1 MKRAVLFAA
10 FVLVVASC
18 GGSDD
23 SAVTST
29 TPTSTAETTSTTG
42 GSTTTASTSA
52 TTAESTTSTTMPST
66 TMPSTTT
73 TLDVVTLEQPAIWPA
88 PDEVFTTPEAAA
100 ADFVSSVLGVPPELG
115 EFQQGDSRSG
125 EIEVFSL
132 PESGGVAVVRGLL
145 LMRQL
150 GPDNGWFVL
159 AAINE
164 FNTIT
169 SPVSMAQVAAGS
181 VTVAGAARGFE
192 GAVVVEAFV
201 AGSPVLLDQQ
211 FTQGGSQAE
220 PAPYS
225 VTLDLTGAPAG
236 QTVLLVVRGGV
247 GLETDP
253 GEFSAIPVVIG

>member
-1 MKRAVLFAA
+1 MKRTVLFAA

-29 TPTSTAETTSTTG
+29 TSTSSAETTSTTD
-42 GSTTTASTSA
+42 GSTTTASTTS
-52 TTAESTTSTTMPST
+52 TTAESTTSTTVS
-66 TMPSTTT
+66 STTT
-73 TLDVVTLEQPAIWPA
+73 TIDAVTLEQPAIWPA

-125 EIEVFSL
+125 EIEVFLL
-132 PESGGVAVVRGLL
+132 PESGGVPVVRGLL

-169 SPVSMAQVAAGS
+169 SPVSMAQVAAGP
-181 VTVAGAARGFE
+181 VTVAGSARGFE

-211 FTQGGSQAE
+211 ITQGGSQAE

-236 QTVLLVVRGGV
+236 QTVLLIVRGGV

>member
-1 MKRAVLFAA
+1 MKRAVLLAA

-29 TPTSTAETTSTTG
+29 TSTSTAETTSTAD
-42 GSTTTASTSA
+42 GSTTTASTTS
-52 TTAESTTSTTMPST
+52 TTAESTTSTTVA
-66 TMPSTTT
+66 STTT

-100 ADFVSSVLGVPPELG
+100 EDFVSSVLGVPPALG

-132 PESGGVAVVRGLL
+132 PEPGGVAVVRGVL

-159 AAINE
+159 AAVNE

-169 SPVSMAQVAAGS
+169 SPASIAKVSAAPL
-181 VTVAGAARGFE
+181 TVAGSARGFE
-192 GAVVVEAFV
+192 GAVTVEAFV

-211 FTQGGSQAE
+211 LTQGGSQAE

-225 VTLDLTGAPAG
+225 VKIDLTGAPSG
-236 QTVLLVVRGGV
+236 ETVLLIVRGGV

-253 GEFSAIPVVIG
+253 GEFSAIPVVVS

>member
-1 MKRAVLFAA
+1 MKRAVLLTA

-23 SAVTST
+23 SAVT
-29 TPTSTAETTSTTG
+29 TSTSTSETTSTTD
-42 GSTTTASTSA
+42 GSTTTTSA
-52 TTAESTTSTTMPST
+52 SSTTTESTTSTTTPV
-66 TMPSTTT
+66 TTT
-73 TLDVVTLEQPAIWPA
+73 ILDVVALEQPAIWPA
-88 PDEVFTTPEAAA
+88 PDDVFTTPEAAA
-100 ADFVSSVLGVPPELG
+100 ADFVSTVLGVPPELG

-132 PESGGVAVVRGLL
+132 PEPGGVAVVRGVL

-159 AAINE
+159 AAVNE

-169 SPVSMAQVAAGS
+169 APESMAQLAAGP
-181 VTVAGAARGFE
+181 VTVAGSARGFE
-192 GAVVVEAFV
+192 GAVTVEAFV

-225 VTLDLTGAPAG
+225 VMLDLTGAPAG
-236 QTVLLVVRGGV
+236 QTVLLIVRGGV

-253 GEFSAIPVVIG
+253 GEFSAIPVVVS

>member
-1 MKRAVLFAA
+1 MKRAVLLAA

-23 SAVTST
+23 SAVTTST
-29 TPTSTAETTSTTG
+29 TTSETTSTTD
-42 GSTTTASTSA
+42 GSTTSASTTS
-52 TTAESTTSTTMPST
+52 TTVESTTSTTV
-66 TMPSTTT
+66 PSTTT

-88 PDEVFTTPEAAA
+88 SDEVFTTPEAAA

-115 EFQQGDSRSG
+115 EFRQGDSRSG
-125 EIEVFSL
+125 EIEVLSN

-159 AAINE
+159 AAVNE

-169 SPVSMAQVAAGS
+169 SPVSMDQVAAGP
-181 VTVAGAARGFE
+181 VTVTGSARGFE

-225 VTLDLTGAPAG
+225 VTLDLTGAPVG
-236 QTVLLVVRGGV
+236 QTVLLLVRGGV

-253 GEFSAIPVVIG
+253 GEFSAIPVVIS